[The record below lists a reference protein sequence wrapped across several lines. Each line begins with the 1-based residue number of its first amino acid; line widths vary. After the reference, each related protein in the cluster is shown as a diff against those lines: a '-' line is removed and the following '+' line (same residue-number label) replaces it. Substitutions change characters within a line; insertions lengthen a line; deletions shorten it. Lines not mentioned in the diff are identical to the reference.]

1 MKIAYVTTYD
11 SSDINAWSGTGISIL
26 STLQNSGF
34 QAKCIGNLIEEK
46 SILFS
51 IKKALYGKVFQKRYL
66 RDRDSGILKSYAT
79 QVETALK
86 NIDCDVIFS
95 PGTIPIAY
103 LQSEKPIV
111 FWTDTTFAGM
121 VDFYPEY
128 SNLCSETIRNGNKM
142 EQLALS
148 KCRLAIYSSEWAAK
162 TAIENYD
169 VDPGKVKVVPFGA
182 NISCER
188 DFQEI
193 DSMIRNKKMDIC
205 KLLFVGV
212 DWVRKGGE
220 KALAVAELLNR
231 RGIKTELHIVGC
243 NPPTNLPDYVKLH
256 GFISKK
262 SQEGRSLL
270 GRLLFESHF
279 LMLPT
284 IADCVPVVFAEA
296 SSFGLPSLATRVGGI
311 PTAIHDGRNGQTFA
325 LDESSETYCDYIERF
340 MSSGEAYYELALSSF
355 KEYSERLNWQTA
367 GSKVYDLIQ
376 ETQKSA

>member
-11 SSDINAWSGTGISIL
+11 SSDINAWSGLGIYIL
-26 STLQNSGF
+26 KALQNNGF
-34 QAKCIGNLIEEK
+34 QTEIIGNLRKK
-46 SILFS
+46 SRFI
-51 IKKALYGKVFQKRYL
+51 IKVKNVLYSKLLNKRYL
-66 RDRDSGILKSYAT
+66 KERSPSFLKNYAT

-256 GFISKK
+256 GFISKNTEDGVIAFDTLMA
-262 SQEGRSLL
+262 Q
-270 GRLLFESHF
+270 SHF
-279 LMLPT
+279 LILPSS
-284 IADCVPVVFAEA
+284 AECYGVVFAEA

-311 PTAIHDGRNGQTFA
+311 PTAIHDGKNGQTFA
-325 LDESSETYCDYIERF
+325 LDESPETYCDYIERF
-340 MSSGEAYYELALSSF
+340 MSSREAYYELALSSF
-355 KEYSERLNWQTA
+355 KEYSERLNWSSA
-367 GSKVYDLIQ
+367 GSKVHKLICEAQ
-376 ETQKSA
+376 RGG